1 MEIVGRGFLARH
13 LQPLAHRHPDA
24 VALAAGVSSTYAT
37 SAAEFAREA
46 ALVRAAAE
54 RCRATGRRLLFFSTA
69 SAALYGPGSG
79 AGREDRPPVPAN
91 AYGVHKLALEEL
103 VRASGADYL
112 VARLSHLVGP
122 GQPAHHLLPTL
133 MRGIRAGRVRV
144 LKGAERD
151 LIAVA
156 DAVRTIDLLLARG
169 TSRET
174 VNVASGTAVP
184 VEAIVGHLESLLG
197 TTAEREYEHGGSG
210 HRVCI
215 EKLRTLLPET
225 QEFGFGADYYRGVV
239 ESFVHSGFPVT

>member
-37 SAAEFAREA
+37 ASAEFAREQ

-79 AGREDRPPVPAN
+79 PGREDRPPVPAN
-91 AYGVHKLALEEL
+91 PYGAHKLALEEL

-112 VARLSHLVGP
+112 VLRLGHLVGP
-122 GQPAHHLLPTL
+122 GQPPHHLLPTL
-133 MRGIRAGRVRV
+133 MRCVQNGRVRV

-156 DAVRTIDLLLARG
+156 DTVRIIDALLARG
-169 TSRET
+169 AGRDT
-174 VNVASGTAVP
+174 VNVASGAAVP
-184 VEAIVGHLESLLG
+184 VEAIVGHLELLLG
-197 TTAEREYEHGGSG
+197 ATAEREYEPGGSG

-215 EKLRTLLPET
+215 DKLRTLLPET
-225 QEFGFGADYYRGVV
+225 RDFGFGAHYCRRVV
-239 ESFVHSGFPVT
+239 EAFVRSQLSGV